1 MTTSLKNLP
10 IKDRLRIVE
19 DLWDSIAADQ
29 DQLSLSDKQRQ
40 ELDLRLDEFELDGEL
55 GEPADQ
61 ILANIRTSL

>member
-1 MTTSLKNLP
+1 MATSLKNLP
-10 IKDRLRIVE
+10 VKDRLRIVE